1 MYAIEASGI
10 AKEAEK
16 VVAAN
21 DFSNKIIIMQEKV
34 EVLFLFLLKKFFL
47 CKSLKI
53 VTFIEL

>member
-34 EVLFLFLLKKFFL
+34 EVLFLFLLKIFFL

>member
-1 MYAIEASGI
+1 MLLSTIFFLKVYAIEASGI

-34 EVLFLFLLKKFFL
+34 EVLFLFLLKIIF
-47 CKSLKI
+47 
-53 VTFIEL
+53 